1 MSWQAERGGATG
13 FNCAKSPVKDIGR
26 WLNEAVVLELR
37 ASAGRPPLLVL
48 SLTPST
54 SFFVFIC
61 VCMSVCVS
69 APSHLSCSADTQS
82 HHRIDTRQCML
93 IRT

>member
-1 MSWQAERGGATG
+1 MSWRAERGGATG

-54 SFFVFIC
+54 PFFCIYMCVYEC
-61 VCMSVCVS
+61 VCVCT
-69 APSHLSCSADTQS
+69 LSSQLFSGHSITS
-82 HHRIDTRQCML
+82 PH
-93 IRT
+93 

>member
-1 MSWQAERGGATG
+1 MSWRAERGGATG
-13 FNCAKSPVKDIGR
+13 FNCAKSPVKDSGR

-37 ASAGRPPLLVL
+37 ASAGWPPLLVL

-61 VCMSVCVS
+61 VCV
-69 APSHLSCSADTQS
+69 
-82 HHRIDTRQCML
+82 
-93 IRT
+93 

>member
-1 MSWQAERGGATG
+1 MSWRAERGGATG
-13 FNCAKSPVKDIGR
+13 FNCAKSPVKDSGR

-54 SFFVFIC
+54 PFFCIYMCVYEC
-61 VCMSVCVS
+61 VCLHPLIS
-69 APSHLSCSADTQS
+69 AVQRTLNHITALTQGSA
-82 HHRIDTRQCML
+82 C
-93 IRT
+93 